1 MDIMYTLGKLT
12 GKATKAVVSLT
23 GSTIGSSARGF
34 KDAFANTTD
43 TIITPEQPAQTSERG
58 ETLGGYATQAEFD
71 FDHPDNS

>member
-34 KDAFANTTD
+34 RDALD
-43 TIITPEQPAQTSERG
+43 RKSVV
-58 ETLGGYATQAEFD
+58 
-71 FDHPDNS
+71 

>member
-34 KDAFANTTD
+34 KDAFVDTTD
-43 TIITPEQPAQTSERG
+43 TIITPEQPAQPDISESR
-58 ETLGGYATQAEFD
+58 QAEFD
-71 FDHPDNS
+71 FNEVKS